1 MPSTTK
7 RTVATIVAAG
17 ALLASAVGA
26 TTASAATV
34 AKAPAKAT
42 AAAGSQGCPSG
53 AFCIYPRDKGFN
65 GGHPELV
72 YYSYGAHNLSNVLG
86 MHAMYNNQ
94 TGGAG
99 FKLCFDYG
107 GGRCTG
113 NITHVGGFV
122 PYDFTPINSIVLTRP

>member
-7 RTVATIVAAG
+7 KTVATIVAAG

-26 TTASAATV
+26 TTASAVTV
-34 AKAPAKAT
+34 AKAT